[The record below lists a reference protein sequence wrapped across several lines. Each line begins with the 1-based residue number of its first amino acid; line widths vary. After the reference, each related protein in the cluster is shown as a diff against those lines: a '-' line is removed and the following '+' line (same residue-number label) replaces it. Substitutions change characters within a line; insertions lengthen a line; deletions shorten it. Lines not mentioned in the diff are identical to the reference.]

1 MAHRTKIMAIEQTDI
16 PKPKTE
22 SESWPLY
29 KRLLSYVSS
38 QHLAIAAS
46 IIGFIIFAATAPAAN
61 AWLGWTVDAIE
72 SENYNDLR
80 ILSPLVFIAIVVV
93 RGIGSFFGSYSMAYL
108 ANHVMHSLRSE
119 LIKILVRL
127 PATYFDRNSSGK
139 LVSKLTFDVSQVA
152 AASSDAIAVIFREGL
167 TVIGLLAYLLYL
179 DWQLTLAFIVV
190 APLVAQIVSYTSRKF
205 RKYSTRIQDSMGEVT
220 QISTES
226 IKGHRVIR
234 TFNGH
239 DFVTNKLVSASDRN
253 RIQNMK
259 LELIRTVSGPVV
271 QLIVGLALAFL
282 VWLAMSPNFFQGKSA
297 GQFVAFIGAA
307 AQLAKP
313 IRQLTQIN
321 SVIQRGLSAAFSI
334 FSLIDETRENDTGDY
349 VVAKAQGKFEFED
362 VHFSYNKSS
371 KALDGVT
378 FNVSPGQSVALV
390 GRSGSGKSSLV
401 SLIPRFYDYDSGHIR
416 LDGVPIENY
425 SLANLRKHISLVTQE
440 VVLFNGT
447 IAENIAYGDSDVAEE
462 KIVEAAR
469 NAHAMEFIEDL
480 PNGLD
485 TEVGDDA
492 KLLSGG
498 QRQRIA
504 IARALLKDAPI
515 LIMDEATSAL
525 DSESEQYIQDALQ
538 TLMKGR
544 TTFVI
549 AHRLS
554 TIENA
559 DLILVME
566 KGKIAESGTHSELIA
581 QGGQYAKLH
590 RMQFADNG
598 EQ

>member
-1 MAHRTKIMAIEQTDI
+1 MAIEQLEV
-16 PKPKTE
+16 PKTKTE
-22 SESWPLY
+22 SASWPLY
-29 KRLLSYVSS
+29 KRLLSYVSN
-38 QHLAIAAS
+38 QHLAIVAS
-46 IIGFIIFAATAPAAN
+46 VVGFIIFAATAPATN

-72 SENYNDLR
+72 SANYSDLR
-80 ILSPLVFIAIVVV
+80 ILSPLALVVIVIV
-93 RGIGSFFGSYSMAYL
+93 RGIGSFFGSYSMAFL
-108 ANHVMHSLRSE
+108 ANHVIHSLRSE

-139 LVSKLTFDVSQVA
+139 LVSKLTYDVSQVA
-152 AASSDAIAVIFREGL
+152 AATSDAVAVIFREGL

-179 DWQLTLAFIVV
+179 DWQLTLAFILV
-190 APLVAQIVSYTSRKF
+190 APIVAKIVSYTSRKF
-205 RKYSTRIQDSMGEVT
+205 RKYSTKIQDSMGEVT

-239 DFVTNKLVSASDRN
+239 SFVTDKLISASNRN
-253 RIQNMK
+253 RLQNMK

-271 QLIVGLALAFL
+271 QLIVGMALAFL

-334 FSLIDETRENDTGDY
+334 FSLIDETKETDNGDFEA
-349 VVAKAQGKFEFED
+349 VKVQGKFEFED
-362 VHFSYNKSS
+362 VCFSYNPTA
-371 KALDGVT
+371 KALDGVSFT
-378 FNVSPGQSVALV
+378 VSPGQSIALV

-401 SLIPRFYDYDSGHIR
+401 SLIPRFYDYNSGQIK

-425 SLANLRKHISLVTQE
+425 KLDNLRHHISLVTQD

-447 IAENIAYGDSDVAEE
+447 IAENIAYGDDEVAEE
-462 KIVEAAR
+462 KIIEAAT
-469 NAHAMEFIEDL
+469 NAHAMEFINEL
-480 PNGLD
+480 PNGLA

-504 IARALLKDAPI
+504 IARALLKNAPI

-525 DSESEQYIQDALQ
+525 DSESEQHIQDALD

-566 KGKIAESGTHSELIA
+566 KGRIAEAGNHSELLA
-581 QGGQYAKLH
+581 RNGQYAKLH
-590 RMQFADNG
+590 RIQFADNG
-598 EQ
+598 EE

>member
-1 MAHRTKIMAIEQTDI
+1 MAIEHTDI
-16 PKPKTE
+16 PQKKTE
-22 SESWPLY
+22 SASWPLY

-46 IIGFIIFAATAPAAN
+46 IVGFIVFAATAPAAN

-72 SENYNDLR
+72 AENYTDLR
-80 ILSPLVFIAIVVV
+80 ILSPLVLIAIVIV
-93 RGIGSFFGSYSMAYL
+93 RGIGGFFGSYSMAFL

-152 AASSDAIAVIFREGL
+152 AAASDAVAVIFREGL
-167 TVIGLLAYLLYL
+167 TVIGLLAYMLYL
-179 DWQLTLAFIVV
+179 DWQLTLAFILV

-205 RKYSTRIQDSMGEVT
+205 RKYSTKIQDSMGEVT
-220 QISTES
+220 QISAES

-239 DFVTNKLVSASDRN
+239 DFVTDKLINASNTN

-259 LELIRTVSGPVV
+259 LELIRTVSAPVV
-271 QLIVGLALAFL
+271 QLIVGIALAFL
-282 VWLAMSPNFFQGKSA
+282 VWLAMSPSFFQGKSA

-334 FSLIDETRENDTGDY
+334 FSLIDETKEADNGDFA
-349 VVAKAQGKFEFED
+349 VDKARGKFEFED
-362 VHFSYNKSS
+362 VHFSYNATS
-371 KALDGVT
+371 KALEGVSFT
-378 FNVSPGQSVALV
+378 VEPGQSIALV

-401 SLIPRFYDYDSGHIR
+401 SLIPRFYDYDSGHIK
-416 LDGVPIENY
+416 LDGVPIESY
-425 SLANLRKHISLVTQE
+425 KLANLRKHISLVTQD

-447 IAENIAYGDSDVAEE
+447 IAENIAYGDSDVPEE
-462 KIVEAAR
+462 KIIEAAT
-469 NAHAMEFIEDL
+469 NAHAMEFINEL
-480 PNGLD
+480 PNGLA

-504 IARALLKDAPI
+504 IARALLKNAPI

-525 DSESEQYIQDALQ
+525 DSESEQYIQDALD

-566 KGKIAESGTHSELIA
+566 KGRIAEAGSHKELLA
-581 QGGQYAKLH
+581 RNGRYAKLH
-590 RMQFADNG
+590 RIQFVDSG
-598 EQ
+598 ED